1 MKHGTDDAIEFQKM
15 PMVMVDE
22 WHVLIVDSESGFLPV
37 PTSRELSW
45 GKRGYDEIRSARV
58 SCLFT

>member
-1 MKHGTDDAIEFQKM
+1 MA
-15 PMVMVDE
+15 MVMADE
-22 WHVLIVDSESGFLPV
+22 WHLLIVDPESGFLPL